1 MQLRACYNYVNE
13 VVNSVARNV
22 GRHEPVFKKHKES
35 NMIIYEATKR
45 EFVDAV
51 LNQTI
56 IDTLVENYTIKIGK
70 VKESERRAWNNSLMF
85 MYQVLED
92 HGIPNDMGVALEYK
106 IPYTNNRI
114 DVILTGYMEEN
125 ANSAVVI
132 ELKQW
137 SQVEQAKDKV
147 GYVVTVLGGG
157 KVATE
162 HPSYQAWSYAYMLEN
177 YNEAVEENQFSI
189 QPCAFLHNYSL
200 LDNDVLLDQKYEK
213 FVHDAPIFAKGDIRK
228 LREFIKHNIHYG
240 DNKEG
245 LYTIENGRIS
255 PSKALQ
261 DALSGMLQ
269 GNQEFVLLDRQYSVF
284 EKGIYMAGQSR
295 ADNQKRV
302 LIVKG
307 GPGTGKS
314 VVAVNLLVKL
324 MTHNEVNKVPLN
336 VVYVTK
342 NNNPRYVYMKKL
354 QGEYTKSYIKNL
366 FKGAGAFVDVEEN
379 TYDAII
385 CDEAHRLMK
394 NGGSYNQRAE
404 NQVRSVI
411 KSARCSIF
419 FIDEYQKI
427 CLDDYGT
434 IERIQ
439 EEAIRAGAEVEVMEL
454 QSQFRCNGS
463 DGYLKWV
470 ENVLGMEE
478 NANLD
483 DMGMDYDF
491 RVMDSPNEM
500 FALVE
505 RQNKINDKSRV
516 VAGYCW
522 EWDKATR
529 NNRNV
534 HDIIIEQ
541 FGFERSWNI
550 PTGTWAIDKGSINE
564 IGCIHTCQGLEFD
577 YVGVI
582 IGDDLRYEN
591 GKIICDA
598 DKRAKTDHSLNGLK
612 KMMRENPK
620 KGREEAIQIIKN
632 TYRVLMSRGMKGCY
646 VYCTDKAL
654 SDYLKMRLQRCQRND
669 LYVRDVDAVIEFN
682 Q

>member
-1 MQLRACYNYVNE
+1 
-13 VVNSVARNV
+13 
-22 GRHEPVFKKHKES
+22 
-35 NMIIYEATKR
+35 MIIYEATKR
-45 EFVDAV
+45 EFVDAF
-51 LNQTI
+51 LDQTI

-70 VKESERRAWNNSLMF
+70 VRESERRAWNNSLMF

-92 HGIPNDMGVALEYK
+92 HGIPGDMGVALEYK

-125 ANSAVVI
+125 TGSAVVI

-177 YNEAVEENQFSI
+177 YNEAIIENRFSI

-200 LDNDVLLDQKYEK
+200 MDDDVLLDAKYKK

-228 LREFIKHNIHYG
+228 LREFIKQNIHYG

-261 DALSGMLQ
+261 DTLSGMLR

-302 LIVKG
+302 LIIKG

-324 MTHNEVNKVPLN
+324 MTQNEVNKVPLN

-342 NNNPRYVYMKKL
+342 NDNPRNVYMQKL
-354 QGEYTKSYIKNL
+354 QGEYTKAYIRNL
-366 FKGAGAFVDVEEN
+366 FKGASAFVDAAEN
-379 TYDAII
+379 IYDAII

-394 NGGSYNQRAE
+394 NSGRFYPGSE
-404 NQVRSVI
+404 NQIRDVIRSA
-411 KSARCSIF
+411 KCSIF

-427 CLDDYGT
+427 CLDDYGS
-434 IERIQ
+434 IERIR
-439 EEAIRAGAEVEVMEL
+439 EEAVRAGAEIEEMEL

-470 ENVLGMEE
+470 EDVLEMEE
-478 NANLD
+478 NANSD

-491 RVMDSPNEM
+491 RVMDSPNEVYT
-500 FALVE
+500 FIE
-505 RQNKINDKSRV
+505 RQNRSNNRSRV

-522 EWDKATR
+522 DWISTGKR
-529 NNRNV
+529 NKNV
-534 HDIIIEQ
+534 YDIKIEG
-541 FGFERSWNI
+541 FGFEKSWNI

-582 IGDDLRYEN
+582 IGDDLRYES

-612 KMMRENPK
+612 KMMRENPE

-632 TYRVLMSRGMKGCY
+632 TYRVLMSRGMKGCC

-654 SDYLKMRLQRCQRND
+654 SDYLKMRLQRCQKND
-669 LYVRDVDAVIEFN
+669 LYVKDVDAVIEFD

>member
-1 MQLRACYNYVNE
+1 
-13 VVNSVARNV
+13 
-22 GRHEPVFKKHKES
+22 
-35 NMIIYEATKR
+35 MIIYEATKG
-45 EFVDAV
+45 EFVEAFLD
-51 LNQTI
+51 QTI
-56 IDTLVENYTIKIGK
+56 IDSLVENYTIKLGK

-92 HGIPNDMGVALEYK
+92 GDMPNDMGVALEYK
-106 IPYTNNRI
+106 IPHTNNRI

-125 ANSAVVI
+125 VNSAVVI

-137 SQVEQAKDKV
+137 SQAEQAKDKV
-147 GYVVTVLGGG
+147 GYVVTVLGGS
-157 KVATE
+157 KVPTE
-162 HPSYQAWSYAYMLEN
+162 HPSYQAWSYAYMLQN
-177 YNEAVEENQFSI
+177 YNEAIIKKQFRI
-189 QPCAFLHNYSL
+189 RPCAFLHNYSL
-200 LDNDVLLDQKYEK
+200 AADDVLLDAKYEK

-228 LREFIKHNIHYG
+228 LRDFIKQNIHYG

-261 DALSGMLQ
+261 DALSGMLR
-269 GNQEFVLLDRQYSVF
+269 GNDEFVLIDRQFSVF

-295 ADNQKRV
+295 ADHQKRV
-302 LIVKG
+302 LIIKG

-324 MTHNEVNKVPLN
+324 MTQNQVNRVPLN

-342 NNNPRYVYMKKL
+342 NDNPRNVYMQKL

-366 FKGAGAFVDVEEN
+366 FKGASAFVNVEED

-394 NGGSYNQRAE
+394 NSGRFFPGSESQIRD
-404 NQVRSVI
+404 VIRSA
-411 KSARCSIF
+411 KCSIF

-427 CLDDYGT
+427 CLDDYGS
-434 IERIQ
+434 IDIIR
-439 EEAIRAGAEVEVMEL
+439 EEAVRAGAEIEEMEL

-463 DGYLKWV
+463 DGYLKWI
-470 ENVLGMEE
+470 ENVLEMEE
-478 NANLD
+478 NANSD

-491 RVMDSPNEM
+491 QVMDSPNEVYA
-500 FALVE
+500 FIE
-505 RQNKINDKSRV
+505 RQNRSNNKSRV

-522 EWDKATR
+522 DWNGSGKR
-529 NNRNV
+529 NKNV
-534 HDIIIEQ
+534 CDIKIEE
-541 FGFERSWNI
+541 FGFEKSWNI

-612 KMMRENPK
+612 KMEKENPEK
-620 KGREEAIQIIKN
+620 SRKEAVQIIKN

-654 SDYLKMRLQRCQRND
+654 SEYLKMRLQRCQRNN
-669 LYVRDVDAVIEFN
+669 LYVKDIDAMIEFE
-682 Q
+682 

>member
-1 MQLRACYNYVNE
+1 
-13 VVNSVARNV
+13 
-22 GRHEPVFKKHKES
+22 
-35 NMIIYEATKR
+35 MIIYEATKR
-45 EFVDAV
+45 EFVDAF
-51 LNQTI
+51 LDQTI

-70 VKESERRAWNNSLMF
+70 VRESERRAWNNSLMF

-92 HGIPNDMGVALEYK
+92 HGIPGDMGVALEYK

-125 ANSAVVI
+125 TGSAVVI

-177 YNEAVEENQFSI
+177 YNEAIIENRFSI

-200 LDNDVLLDQKYEK
+200 MDDDVLLDAKYKK

-228 LREFIKHNIHYG
+228 LREFIKQNIHYG

-261 DALSGMLQ
+261 DTLSGMLR
-269 GNQEFVLLDRQYSVF
+269 GNQEFVLLDCQYSVF

-302 LIVKG
+302 LIIRG

-324 MTHNEVNKVPLN
+324 MTQNEVNKDPLN

-342 NNNPRYVYMKKL
+342 NDNPRNVYMQKL
-354 QGEYTKSYIKNL
+354 QGEYTKAYIRNL
-366 FKGAGAFVDVEEN
+366 FKGASAFVDAAEN
-379 TYDAII
+379 IYDAII

-394 NGGSYNQRAE
+394 NSGRFYPGSESQIRD
-404 NQVRSVI
+404 VIRSA
-411 KSARCSIF
+411 KCSIF

-427 CLDDYGT
+427 CLDDYGS
-434 IERIQ
+434 IERIR
-439 EEAIRAGAEVEVMEL
+439 EEAVRAGAEIEEMEL

-470 ENVLGMEE
+470 EDVLEMEE
-478 NANLD
+478 NANSD

-491 RVMDSPNEM
+491 RVMDSPNEVYT
-500 FALVE
+500 FIE
-505 RQNKINDKSRV
+505 RQNRSNNRSRV

-522 EWDKATR
+522 DWISTGKR
-529 NNRNV
+529 NKNV
-534 HDIIIEQ
+534 YDIKIEE

-612 KMMRENPK
+612 KMMRENPE

-632 TYRVLMSRGMKGCY
+632 TYRVLMSRGMKGCC

-654 SDYLKMRLQRCQRND
+654 SDYLKMRLQRCQKND
-669 LYVRDVDAVIEFN
+669 LYVKDVDAVIEFD

>member
-1 MQLRACYNYVNE
+1 
-13 VVNSVARNV
+13 
-22 GRHEPVFKKHKES
+22 
-35 NMIIYEATKR
+35 MIIYEATKR
-45 EFVDAV
+45 EFVDAF
-51 LNQTI
+51 LDQTI
-56 IDTLVENYTIKIGK
+56 IDSLVRNYTVKVGK

-92 HGIPNDMGVALEYK
+92 GEIPNDTGVALEYK

-114 DVILTGYMEEN
+114 DVILTGYAEEN
-125 ANSAVVI
+125 VNSAVVI

-137 SQVEQAKDKV
+137 SQVEQSEDKV
-147 GYVVTVLGGG
+147 GYVVTMLGGS

-177 YNEAVEENQFSI
+177 YNEAVIENRFSI

-200 LDNDVLLDQKYEK
+200 MDNDALLDTKYEK
-213 FVHDAPIFAKGDIRK
+213 YVHDAPIFAKGDIRK
-228 LREFIKHNIHYG
+228 LREFIKQNIHYG

-261 DALSGMLQ
+261 DALAGMLK
-269 GNQEFVLLDRQYSVF
+269 GNDEFVMLDRQFSVF

-295 ADNQKRV
+295 ADNKKRV

-324 MTHNEVNKVPLN
+324 MTQNEVNKVPLN
-336 VVYVTK
+336 AVYVTK
-342 NNNPRYVYMKKL
+342 NDNPRHVYMKKL
-354 QGEYTKSYIKNL
+354 QGEYTKAYIKNL
-366 FKGAGAFVDVEEN
+366 FKGAASFVNTEEN
-379 TYDAII
+379 TYDVIV

-394 NGGSYNQRAE
+394 NSGRFFPGSE
-404 NQVRSVI
+404 NQVRNI
-411 KSARCSIF
+411 IRSAKCSIF
-419 FIDEYQKI
+419 FIDKYQKI
-427 CLDDYGT
+427 CLEDYGS
-434 IERIQ
+434 IERIK
-439 EEAIRAGAEVEVMEL
+439 EEAENAGAILEEMEL
-454 QSQFRCNGS
+454 QAQFRCNGS
-463 DGYLKWV
+463 DGYLKWI
-470 ENVLGMEE
+470 ENVLEMGD
-478 NANLD
+478 NANPD

-491 RVMDSPNEM
+491 RIMDSPNEM

-505 RQNKINDKSRV
+505 QQNRTNDRSRV

-522 EWDKATR
+522 EWIKSGAR
-529 NNRNV
+529 NKDV
-534 HDIIIEQ
+534 HDIKIA
-541 FGFERSWNI
+541 GFDFEKSWNI
-550 PTGTWAIDKGSINE
+550 PTKTWAIDKGSINE

-582 IGDDLRYEN
+582 IGDDLRYED
-591 GKIICDA
+591 GKIVCDA
-598 DKRAKTDHSLNGLK
+598 AKRANTDKSLRGLK
-612 KMMRENPK
+612 KLQKENPE
-620 KGREEAIQIIKN
+620 RALLEATQIIKN

-654 SDYLKMRLQRCQRND
+654 SEYLKMRLQRCERNH
-669 LYVRDVDAVIEFN
+669 LYVRDIDTMIEFA
-682 Q
+682 

>member
-1 MQLRACYNYVNE
+1 
-13 VVNSVARNV
+13 
-22 GRHEPVFKKHKES
+22 
-35 NMIIYEATKR
+35 MIIYEATKR
-45 EFVDAV
+45 EFVDAF
-51 LNQTI
+51 LDQTI

-70 VKESERRAWNNSLMF
+70 VRESERRAWNNSLMF

-92 HGIPNDMGVALEYK
+92 QGIPGDMGVALEYK

-125 ANSAVVI
+125 TGSVVVI

-177 YNEAVEENQFSI
+177 YNEAIIENRFSI

-200 LDNDVLLDQKYEK
+200 MDDDVLLDAKYKK

-228 LREFIKHNIHYG
+228 LREFIKQNIHYG

-261 DALSGMLQ
+261 DTLSGMLR

-302 LIVKG
+302 LIIKG

-324 MTHNEVNKVPLN
+324 MTQNEVNKVPLN

-342 NNNPRYVYMKKL
+342 NDNPRNVYMQKL
-354 QGEYTKSYIKNL
+354 QGEYTKAYIRNL
-366 FKGAGAFVDVEEN
+366 FKGASAFVDAAEN
-379 TYDAII
+379 IYDAII

-394 NGGSYNQRAE
+394 NSGRFYPGSE
-404 NQVRSVI
+404 NQIRDVIRSA
-411 KSARCSIF
+411 KCSIF

-427 CLDDYGT
+427 CLDDYGS
-434 IERIQ
+434 IERIR
-439 EEAIRAGAEVEVMEL
+439 EEAVRAGAEIEEMEL

-470 ENVLGMEE
+470 EDVLEMEE
-478 NANLD
+478 NANSD

-491 RVMDSPNEM
+491 RVMDSPNEVYT
-500 FALVE
+500 FIE
-505 RQNKINDKSRV
+505 RQNRSNNRSRV

-522 EWDKATR
+522 DWISTGKR
-529 NNRNV
+529 NKNV
-534 HDIIIEQ
+534 YDIKIEG
-541 FGFERSWNI
+541 FGFEKSWNI

-612 KMMRENPK
+612 KMMRENPE

-632 TYRVLMSRGMKGCY
+632 TYRVLMSRGMKGCC

-669 LYVRDVDAVIEFN
+669 LYVKDVDAVIEFD

>member
-1 MQLRACYNYVNE
+1 
-13 VVNSVARNV
+13 
-22 GRHEPVFKKHKES
+22 
-35 NMIIYEATKR
+35 MIIYEATKR
-45 EFVDAV
+45 EFVDAF
-51 LNQTI
+51 LDQTI

-70 VKESERRAWNNSLMF
+70 VRESERRAWNNSLMF

-92 HGIPNDMGVALEYK
+92 HGIPGDMGVALEYK

-125 ANSAVVI
+125 TGSAVVI

-177 YNEAVEENQFSI
+177 YNEAIIENRFSI

-200 LDNDVLLDQKYEK
+200 MDDDVLLDAKYKK

-228 LREFIKHNIHYG
+228 LREFIKQNIHYG

-261 DALSGMLQ
+261 DTLSGMLR

-302 LIVKG
+302 LIIRG

-324 MTHNEVNKVPLN
+324 MTQNEVNKVPLN

-342 NNNPRYVYMKKL
+342 NDNPRNVYMQKL
-354 QGEYTKSYIKNL
+354 QGEYTKAYIRNL
-366 FKGAGAFVDVEEN
+366 FKGASAFVDAAEN
-379 TYDAII
+379 IYDAII

-394 NGGSYNQRAE
+394 NSGRFYPGSESQIRD
-404 NQVRSVI
+404 VIRSA
-411 KSARCSIF
+411 KCSIF

-427 CLDDYGT
+427 CLDDYGS
-434 IERIQ
+434 IERIR
-439 EEAIRAGAEVEVMEL
+439 EEAVRAGAEIEEMEL

-470 ENVLGMEE
+470 EDVLEMEE
-478 NANLD
+478 NANSD

-491 RVMDSPNEM
+491 RVMDSPNEVYT
-500 FALVE
+500 FIE
-505 RQNKINDKSRV
+505 RQNRSNNRSRV

-522 EWDKATR
+522 DWISSGKR
-529 NNRNV
+529 NKNV
-534 HDIIIEQ
+534 YDIKIEG
-541 FGFERSWNI
+541 FGFEKSWNI

-612 KMMRENPK
+612 KMMRENPE

-632 TYRVLMSRGMKGCY
+632 TYRVLMSRGMKGCC

-654 SDYLKMRLQRCQRND
+654 SDYLKMRLQRCQKND
-669 LYVRDVDAVIEFN
+669 LYVKDVDAVIEFD

>member
-1 MQLRACYNYVNE
+1 
-13 VVNSVARNV
+13 
-22 GRHEPVFKKHKES
+22 
-35 NMIIYEATKR
+35 MIIYEATKR
-45 EFVDAV
+45 EFVDAF
-51 LNQTI
+51 LDQTI

-70 VKESERRAWNNSLMF
+70 VRESERRAWNNSLMF

-92 HGIPNDMGVALEYK
+92 QGIPGDMGVALEYK

-125 ANSAVVI
+125 TGSAVVI

-177 YNEAVEENQFSI
+177 YNEAIIENRFSI

-200 LDNDVLLDQKYEK
+200 MDDDVLLDAKYKK

-228 LREFIKHNIHYG
+228 LREFIKQNIHYG

-261 DALSGMLQ
+261 DTLSGMLR

-302 LIVKG
+302 LIIKG

-324 MTHNEVNKVPLN
+324 MTQNEVNKVPLN

-342 NNNPRYVYMKKL
+342 NDNPRNVYMQKL
-354 QGEYTKSYIKNL
+354 QGEYTKAYIRNL
-366 FKGAGAFVDVEEN
+366 FKGASAFVDAAEN
-379 TYDAII
+379 IYDAII

-394 NGGSYNQRAE
+394 NSGRFYPGSE
-404 NQVRSVI
+404 NQIRDVIRSA
-411 KSARCSIF
+411 KCSIF

-427 CLDDYGT
+427 CLDDYGS
-434 IERIQ
+434 IERIR
-439 EEAIRAGAEVEVMEL
+439 EEAVRAGAEIEEMEL

-470 ENVLGMEE
+470 EDVLEMEE
-478 NANLD
+478 NANSD

-491 RVMDSPNEM
+491 RVMDSPNEVYT
-500 FALVE
+500 FIE
-505 RQNKINDKSRV
+505 RQNRSNNRSRV

-522 EWDKATR
+522 DWISTGKR
-529 NNRNV
+529 NKNV
-534 HDIIIEQ
+534 YDIKIEG
-541 FGFERSWNI
+541 FGFEKSWNI

-612 KMMRENPK
+612 KMMRENPE

-632 TYRVLMSRGMKGCY
+632 TYRVLMSRGMKGCC

-669 LYVRDVDAVIEFN
+669 LYVKDVDAVIEFD

>member
-1 MQLRACYNYVNE
+1 
-13 VVNSVARNV
+13 
-22 GRHEPVFKKHKES
+22 
-35 NMIIYEATKR
+35 MIIYEATKR
-45 EFVDAV
+45 EFVDAF
-51 LNQTI
+51 LDQTI

-70 VKESERRAWNNSLMF
+70 VRESERRAWNNSLMF

-92 HGIPNDMGVALEYK
+92 QGIPGDMGVALEYK

-125 ANSAVVI
+125 VNSAVVI

-177 YNEAVEENQFSI
+177 YNEAIIENRFSI

-200 LDNDVLLDQKYEK
+200 LDDDVLLDDKYKK

-228 LREFIKHNIHYG
+228 LREFIKRNIHYG

-261 DALSGMLQ
+261 DTLSGMLK
-269 GNQEFVLLDRQYSVF
+269 GNQEFVLIDRQYSVF

-302 LIVKG
+302 LIIKG

-342 NNNPRYVYMKKL
+342 NDNPRNVYMQKL
-354 QGEYTKSYIKNL
+354 QGEYTKTYIKNL
-366 FKGAGAFVDVEEN
+366 FKGSSAFVDVEED

-394 NGGSYNQRAE
+394 DSGRFYPGSESQIRDII
-404 NQVRSVI
+404 RSA
-411 KSARCSIF
+411 KCSIF
-419 FIDEYQKI
+419 FIDEYQKV
-427 CLDDYGT
+427 CLNDYGS

-439 EEAIRAGAEVEVMEL
+439 EEAVRVGAELEEMEL

-470 ENVLGMEE
+470 ENVLEMEE
-478 NANLD
+478 NANSD

-491 RVMDSPNEM
+491 RVMDSPNEVYS
-500 FALVE
+500 FIE
-505 RQNKINDKSRV
+505 RHNRSNNKSRV

-522 EWDKATR
+522 DWIKSGKR
-529 NNRNV
+529 NKNV
-534 HDIIIEQ
+534 YDIKIEE
-541 FGFERSWNI
+541 FGFEKSWNI
-550 PTGTWAIDKGSINE
+550 PTGTWAIDKGSIDE

-591 GKIICDA
+591 GKVICDA
-598 DKRAKTDHSLNGLK
+598 AKRAKTDHSLRGLK
-612 KMMRENPK
+612 KMLKENPEK
-620 KGREEAIQIIKN
+620 ARKEARQIIKN
-632 TYRVLMSRGMKGCY
+632 TYRVLMSRGMKGCC
-646 VYCTDKAL
+646 VYCTDRELAE
-654 SDYLKMRLQRCQRND
+654 YLKMRLQRCQRND
-669 LYVRDVDAVIEFN
+669 LYVRDMDAVIELE
-682 Q
+682 